1 MTREEGEA
9 IALAQP
15 AATKV
20 TLWGRVDVYKVAG
33 KVFASI
39 GEADGLTFKASK
51 IAYAVLTDDGPGRP
65 APGFVPGSGW
75 VNLPLSEVDADDA
88 RGWIENAHRL
98 AAETLS
104 RKARAELGL
113 A

>member
-9 IALAQP
+9 IAMAQP
-15 AATKV
+15 GATKV
-20 TLWGRVDVYKVAG
+20 TLWRRLDVYKVQG

-51 IAYAVLTDDGPGRP
+51 IAYAVLTDGGPGRP

-75 VNLPLSEVDADDA
+75 VNLPLSDVDLDDA

-98 AAETLS
+98 VVDGLPRAARQTL
-104 RKARAELGL
+104 GF
-113 A
+113 